1 MDSLEMPHNTV
12 VIGAGGML
20 GSMVVASLERTGVNV
35 ISADL
40 AGAGFRVDIRCRDE
54 VREFMLG
61 EVPTE
66 AHGAVGLVVAAG
78 LAVFSD
84 SSERLP
90 QEFSDVFE
98 TNVAGSI
105 WALNAFEELCKRDQV
120 LGSAVLV
127 SSIYGHFVPDF
138 SIYEH
143 LPRKGSE
150 VYGASKAALEY
161 LIRYYA
167 VRGGEAGIRVNAV
180 APGGI
185 QDTAEH
191 SDEFRD
197 AYSRRTA
204 QRRMVMRSEVV
215 TAIEFLLSNW
225 ASGITGQVL
234 AVDAGFGL

>member
-1 MDSLEMPHNTV
+1 MDDSGIPENTV

-20 GSMVVASLERTGVNV
+20 GSMVVASLERAGVTV
-35 ISADL
+35 IAADL
-40 AGAGFRVDIRCRDE
+40 EGAGFRVNIRSQDE
-54 VREFMLG
+54 VREFMLS
-61 EVPTE
+61 EVPTD
-66 AHGAVGLVVAAG
+66 APGPVGLVVTAG

-90 QEFSDVFE
+90 TEFSDVFE

-105 WALNAFEELCKRDQV
+105 WVLNAFEELCRRDKRT
-120 LGSAVLV
+120 GSAVFV

-167 VRGGEAGIRVNAV
+167 VRGGRAGIRVNGV

-185 QDTAEH
+185 QDTGEH
-191 SDEFRD
+191 SSEFRD

-204 QRRMVMRSEVV
+204 QGRMVMRSEVV
-215 TAIEFLLSNW
+215 TAIEFLLSHR